1 MTVTTFA
8 FVSGNAGL
16 DFAGTLQHRRSGP
29 IDLLSGPAELARWVV
44 AAGILSA
51 EPPVAA
57 GALAGA
63 VELREAIYRLAAGA
77 GAPGDRELV
86 NRFAGHCPPGVSLGV
101 GGTIV
106 RTGDVRSALAAV
118 ARAAV
123 ELLGGPLA
131 VQVRECGDETCT
143 RLYVDTSRGGSRR
156 WCGMAECGNRAKAAA
171 FRARHRH

>member
-29 IDLLSGPAELARWVV
+29 IELLTAPEELARWVV

-57 GALAGA
+57 EELAGA
-63 VELREAIYRLAAGA
+63 VELREAIYRLASGA

-86 NRFAGHCPPGVSLGV
+86 NGVAARSPAGVALVEGVV
-101 GGTIV
+101 V
-106 RTGDVRSALAAV
+106 RTGEVRSALATV
-118 ARAAV
+118 ARASV